1 MKNKKLF
8 LASVLCVSAIL
19 AACNMQ
25 ANEKSSSKAK
35 PSKTT
40 SSREV
45 KKSKLTYNLNY
56 EGAPEAT
63 SVDIEEGE
71 IVKPIA
77 DPTRE
82 GRAFMGWCVD
92 AAGSDFYVFG
102 HELEEDTVVYAK
114 WADAGLKKFVAEA
127 EYCPCITEAD
137 DGKGMVGSTYSGG
150 TQGKGLIQKETADM
164 WADASNG
171 HWVHFLYQPGA
182 DLIFEIK
189 AEAACTAN
197 IYMRLSG
204 EYLTPEFTVSSPNYK
219 IKLNGNELT
228 YSPVTFTNVPEQGT
242 WLPFKDY
249 VLSLNV
255 SLQAGINKFDFITD
269 NNILMKG
276 TASGLA
282 PMIDCLKFYTDGD
295 LSWPTAKES
304 QIISQ
309 DE

>member
-1 MKNKKLF
+1 
-8 LASVLCVSAIL
+8 
-19 AACNMQ
+19 MQ
-25 ANEKSSSKAK
+25 PNEKASSKVK
-35 PSKTT
+35 SSKTT
-40 SSREV
+40 SSRVV

-63 SVDIEEGE
+63 SVEIEEGE

-102 HELEEDTVVYAK
+102 HELEEDTVIYAK

-269 NNILMKG
+269 NNIEMKG
-276 TASGLA
+276 TAYGLA
-282 PMIDCLKFYTDGD
+282 PMIDCLKFYSEGD
-295 LSWPTAKES
+295 LSWPTAKPS
-304 QIISQ
+304 QIITQ

>member
-1 MKNKKLF
+1 
-8 LASVLCVSAIL
+8 
-19 AACNMQ
+19 MQ
-25 ANEKSSSKAK
+25 PNEKASSKVK
-35 PSKTT
+35 SSKTT
-40 SSREV
+40 SSRVV

-63 SVDIEEGE
+63 SVEIEEGE

-102 HELEEDTVVYAK
+102 HELEEDTVIYAK

-150 TQGKGLIQKETADM
+150 TQGKGLIQKETSDM

-269 NNILMKG
+269 NNIEMKG
-276 TASGLA
+276 TAYGLA
-282 PMIDCLKFYTDGD
+282 PMIDCLKFYSEGD
-295 LSWPTAKES
+295 LSWPSAKPS
-304 QIISQ
+304 QIITQ

>member
-1 MKNKKLF
+1 
-8 LASVLCVSAIL
+8 
-19 AACNMQ
+19 
-25 ANEKSSSKAK
+25 
-35 PSKTT
+35 
-40 SSREV
+40 
-45 KKSKLTYNLNY
+45 
-56 EGAPEAT
+56 
-63 SVDIEEGE
+63 
-71 IVKPIA
+71 
-77 DPTRE
+77 
-82 GRAFMGWCVD
+82 
-92 AAGSDFYVFG
+92 
-102 HELEEDTVVYAK
+102 
-114 WADAGLKKFVAEA
+114 LKKFVAEA

-269 NNILMKG
+269 NNIEMKG
-276 TASGLA
+276 TAYGLA
-282 PMIDCLKFYTDGD
+282 PMIDCLKFYSEGD
-295 LSWPTAKES
+295 LSWPTAKPS
-304 QIISQ
+304 QIITQ

>member
-1 MKNKKLF
+1 
-8 LASVLCVSAIL
+8 
-19 AACNMQ
+19 MQ
-25 ANEKSSSKAK
+25 PNEKASSKVK
-35 PSKTT
+35 SSKTT

-63 SVDIEEGE
+63 SVEIEEGE

-102 HELEEDTVVYAK
+102 HELEEDTVIYAK

-204 EYLTPEFTVSSPNYK
+204 EYITPEFTVSSPNYK

-269 NNILMKG
+269 NNIEMKG
-276 TASGLA
+276 TAYGLA
-282 PMIDCLKFYTDGD
+282 PMIDCLKFYSEGD
-295 LSWPTAKES
+295 LSWPTAKPS
-304 QIISQ
+304 QIITQ

>member
-1 MKNKKLF
+1 
-8 LASVLCVSAIL
+8 
-19 AACNMQ
+19 MQ
-25 ANEKSSSKAK
+25 PNEKASSKVK
-35 PSKTT
+35 SSKTT

-63 SVDIEEGE
+63 SVEIEEGE

-102 HELEEDTVVYAK
+102 HELEEDTVIYAK

-189 AEAACTAN
+189 AEAACNAN

-269 NNILMKG
+269 NNIEMKG
-276 TASGLA
+276 TAYGLA
-282 PMIDCLKFYTDGD
+282 PMIDCLKFYSEGD
-295 LSWPTAKES
+295 LSWPSAKPS
-304 QIISQ
+304 QIITQ

>member
-1 MKNKKLF
+1 
-8 LASVLCVSAIL
+8 
-19 AACNMQ
+19 MQ
-25 ANEKSSSKAK
+25 PNEKASSKVK
-35 PSKTT
+35 SSKTT
-40 SSREV
+40 SSRVV

-63 SVDIEEGE
+63 SVEIEEGE

-102 HELEEDTVVYAK
+102 HELEEDTVIYAK

-269 NNILMKG
+269 NNIEMKG
-276 TASGLA
+276 TAYGLA
-282 PMIDCLKFYTDGD
+282 PMIDCLKFYSEGD
-295 LSWPTAKES
+295 LAWPTAKPS
-304 QIISQ
+304 QIITQ

>member
-1 MKNKKLF
+1 
-8 LASVLCVSAIL
+8 
-19 AACNMQ
+19 MQ
-25 ANEKSSSKAK
+25 PNEKASSKVK
-35 PSKTT
+35 SSKTT

-63 SVDIEEGE
+63 TVEIEEGE

-102 HELEEDTVVYAK
+102 HELEEDTVIYAK

-189 AEAACTAN
+189 AEAACNAN

-204 EYLTPEFTVSSPNYK
+204 EYITPEFTVSSPNYK

-228 YSPVTFTNVPEQGT
+228 YSPVTFTNVPDQGT

-276 TASGLA
+276 TAYGLA

>member
-25 ANEKSSSKAK
+25 PNEKSSSKAK

-63 SVDIEEGE
+63 SVEIEEGE
-71 IVKPIA
+71 IVKPIK

-102 HELEEDTVVYAK
+102 HELEEDTVIYAK

-150 TQGKGLIQKETADM
+150 TQGKGLIQKETSDM

-189 AEAACTAN
+189 AEAACNAN

-219 IKLNGNELT
+219 IKLDGTEIN
-228 YSPVTFTNVPEQGT
+228 YSPVTFTNVPEQGV

-255 SLQAGINKFDFITD
+255 SLKAGVNKFEFITD

>member
-25 ANEKSSSKAK
+25 PNEKASSKVK
-35 PSKTT
+35 SSKTT

-63 SVDIEEGE
+63 SVEIEEGE

-102 HELEEDTVVYAK
+102 HELEEDTVIYAK

-189 AEAACTAN
+189 AEAACKALTSSSRSRLKLLATRTSTCAYPAN
-197 IYMRLSG
+197 ISLQNSPFLAQTTRLSSTV
-204 EYLTPEFTVSSPNYK
+204 LKSITPQSPSPMFQNRVFGSHSRIMSSPS
-219 IKLNGNELT
+219 T
-228 YSPVTFTNVPEQGT
+228 SR
-242 WLPFKDY
+242 
-249 VLSLNV
+249 
-255 SLQAGINKFDFITD
+255 
-269 NNILMKG
+269 
-276 TASGLA
+276 
-282 PMIDCLKFYTDGD
+282 
-295 LSWPTAKES
+295 
-304 QIISQ
+304 
-309 DE
+309 

>member
-1 MKNKKLF
+1 
-8 LASVLCVSAIL
+8 
-19 AACNMQ
+19 MQ
-25 ANEKSSSKAK
+25 PNEKASSKVK
-35 PSKTT
+35 SSKTT
-40 SSREV
+40 SSRVV

-63 SVDIEEGE
+63 SDEIEEGE

-102 HELEEDTVVYAK
+102 HELEEDTVIYAK

-150 TQGKGLIQKETADM
+150 TQGKGLIQKETSDM

-269 NNILMKG
+269 NNIEMKG
-276 TASGLA
+276 TAYGLA
-282 PMIDCLKFYTDGD
+282 PMIDCLKFYSEGD
-295 LSWPTAKES
+295 LSWPTAKPS
-304 QIISQ
+304 QIITQ

>member
-1 MKNKKLF
+1 
-8 LASVLCVSAIL
+8 
-19 AACNMQ
+19 MQ
-25 ANEKSSSKAK
+25 PNEKASSKVK
-35 PSKTT
+35 SSKTT

-63 SVDIEEGE
+63 SVEIEEGE

-102 HELEEDTVVYAK
+102 HELEEDTVIYAK

-150 TQGKGLIQKETADM
+150 TQGKGLIQKETSDM

-269 NNILMKG
+269 NNIEMKG
-276 TASGLA
+276 TAYGLA
-282 PMIDCLKFYTDGD
+282 PMIDCLKFYSEGD
-295 LSWPTAKES
+295 LSWPSAKPS
-304 QIISQ
+304 QIITQ